1 MVVTFKEF
9 DEEAYKACI
18 ESYGNETHPNDF
30 ITVYEGEVIQ
40 TFVVNNRIK
49 FLVLDSM
56 TKNFLEVE
64 STKCT
69 VVER

>member
-9 DEEAYKACI
+9 DEEGYKACI
-18 ESYGNETHPNDF
+18 ESYGNVCPNDF

-49 FLVLDSM
+49 FLVVDSM
-56 TKNFLEVE
+56 TKKFLEVE